1 MFEREY
7 YSSVNFGG
15 HPKSGLEIPSGY
27 AISWGGGVA
36 LFCLHTHTQ
45 DRLNKSCSAL
55 AEALLKFNNI

>member
-1 MFEREY
+1 MFEKEY
-7 YSSVNFGG
+7 HSSLNFGG

-27 AISWGGGVA
+27 AISGGLGVA

-55 AEALLKFNNI
+55 AEALLKFHNI